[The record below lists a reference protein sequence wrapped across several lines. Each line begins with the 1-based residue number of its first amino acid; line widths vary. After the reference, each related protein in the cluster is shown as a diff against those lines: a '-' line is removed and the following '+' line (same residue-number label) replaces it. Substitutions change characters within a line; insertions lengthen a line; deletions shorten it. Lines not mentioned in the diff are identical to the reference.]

1 MIRGCI
7 LLLYDAILI
16 RLAIEDFKERKIRDK
31 YNVWILVLTGISAVL
46 GFGSPLSSRLIGMF
60 LMSVPMVGIALV
72 RPGSF
77 GGGDVKL
84 AFASGAFLG
93 WRGVLEGTVYGIVL
107 ASIYCLWLIFVK
119 KESRDVQF
127 ALGPYLSAGYI
138 LVTLFKV

>member
-31 YNVWILVLTGISAVL
+31 YSAGILVLAGISTVL
-46 GFGSPLSSRLIGMF
+46 DLESALFSRLIGMF
-60 LMSVPMVGIALV
+60 LISVPMMGIAFI

-93 WRGVLEGTVYGIVL
+93 WRGVLEGTVYGIGL
-107 ASIYCLWLIFVK
+107 ASIYCLWLIFIK
-119 KESRDVQF
+119 KENRDVQF

>member
-1 MIRGCI
+1 
-7 LLLYDAILI
+7 
-16 RLAIEDFKERKIRDK
+16 
-31 YNVWILVLTGISAVL
+31 
-46 GFGSPLSSRLIGMF
+46 
-60 LMSVPMVGIALV
+60 MSVPMVGIALV

-107 ASIYCLWLIFVK
+107 ASIYCLWLIFIK
-119 KESRDVQF
+119 KENRDVQF

>member
-31 YNVWILVLTGISAVL
+31 YNVGILILAGSSMVV
-46 GFGSPLSSRLIGMF
+46 GFEPPLLSRLAGMF
-60 LMSVPMVGIALV
+60 LMSVPMLGIALI

-77 GGGDVKL
+77 GGGDIKL

-107 ASIYCLWLIFVK
+107 ASTYCLWVIFIK
-119 KESRDVQF
+119 KENRDIQF
-127 ALGPYLSAGYI
+127 ALGPYLSVGYI
-138 LVTLFKV
+138 LSLLHL

>member
-7 LLLYDAILI
+7 LLLYDALLI

-31 YNVWILVLTGISAVL
+31 YNAGILALAGISTVL
-46 GFGSPLSSRLIGMF
+46 GFGAPLISRLLGMT
-60 LMSVPMVGIALV
+60 LISVPMLGIALI

-77 GGGDVKL
+77 GGGDIKL

-93 WRGVLEGTVYGIVL
+93 WRGVLEGTVYGIFL

-119 KESRDVQF
+119 KENRNVQF
-127 ALGPYLSAGYI
+127 ALGPFLSAGYM
-138 LVTLFKV
+138 LSSLLF

>member
-7 LLLYDAILI
+7 LLLYDATLI
-16 RLAIEDFKERKIRDK
+16 RIAIEDFKERKIRDK

-46 GFGSPLSSRLIGMF
+46 GFGSPRSSRLLGMF
-60 LMSVPMVGIALV
+60 LISVPMVGIAFI

-93 WRGVLEGTVYGIVL
+93 WRGVLEGTVYGIGL
-107 ASIYCLWLIFVK
+107 ASIYCLWLIFIK
-119 KESRDVQF
+119 KENRDVQF

>member
-16 RLAIEDFKERKIRDK
+16 RLAIEDFKERKIQDK
-31 YNVWILVLTGISAVL
+31 YNAGILALAGISTVL
-46 GFGSPLSSRLIGMF
+46 GLGAPLLSRVIGMF
-60 LMSVPMVGIALV
+60 LISVPMMGIALI

-77 GGGDVKL
+77 GGGDIKL

-107 ASIYCLWLIFVK
+107 ASTYCLWVIFIK
-119 KESRDVQF
+119 KENRDIQF
-127 ALGPYLSAGYI
+127 ALGPYLSVGYI
-138 LVTLFKV
+138 LSLLHL